1 MKISGNTILITGG
14 AGGIGLELAKQLESR
29 GNKVI
34 ITGRDQTKLQ
44 KAKEQLPNI
53 HIIRSDVTNPKEIE
67 ALFTRIKKDFPDT
80 NILINNAGI
89 MHTVNVHDTDGTLE
103 DITQEVETN
112 LNGPIRMIK
121 TFLEHLKSKPS
132 AAIVN
137 VTSGLAFTPLPTS
150 PIYCATKAGL
160 HSYTLSL
167 RVQLQRTQVKV
178 FELAPPATKTEL
190 LDSSDAEDMK
200 GITVMP
206 VQDLAAAAVK
216 GLERDQF
223 EIRPGQANLL
233 KLMSR
238 LAPGF
243 IVKQMS
249 APVNR
254 MLDKSKN

>member
-1 MKISGNTILITGG
+1 
-14 AGGIGLELAKQLESR
+14 
-29 GNKVI
+29 
-34 ITGRDQTKLQ
+34 
-44 KAKEQLPNI
+44 
-53 HIIRSDVTNPKEIE
+53 
-67 ALFTRIKKDFPDT
+67 
-80 NILINNAGI
+80 
-89 MHTVNVHDTDGTLE
+89 
-103 DITQEVETN
+103 
-112 LNGPIRMIK
+112 
-121 TFLEHLKSKPS
+121 
-132 AAIVN
+132 
-137 VTSGLAFTPLPTS
+137 
-150 PIYCATKAGL
+150 
-160 HSYTLSL
+160 
-167 RVQLQRTQVKV
+167 
-178 FELAPPATKTEL
+178 
-190 LDSSDAEDMK
+190 MK